1 VLGRIE
7 PAVPQ
12 LPLAVVIAACIA
24 SIVSFLYL
32 IAHLGRRLRPVTVVT
47 DMGHTGARVIE
58 SMYPQLLA
66 ASPEAESRP
75 GIREGEPRQVV
86 RSRAGGVVLAF
97 DLAGLGAAARSAGGG
112 VELGPRGGG
121 FGGPGGPPST

>member
-24 SIVSFLYL
+24 SIVSFLSL
-32 IAHLGRRLRPVTVVT
+32 IDRRGRRLRPVPVVT

-97 DLAGLGAAARSAGGG
+97 DLAGLGAAARSGDVGIGLGRRAGDVVAAGA
-112 VELGPRGGG
+112 P
-121 FGGPGGPPST
+121 